1 MKQAFLVKASV
12 MTRVVVDVPDGFDE
26 DYDVITTDIWEN
38 AVKASIPRL
47 IDNLNND
54 CGSLIEEV
62 IPDYECPYGSG
73 YNEDIAK

>member
-26 DYDVITTDIWEN
+26 DDVIPMDIWEK
-38 AVKASIPRL
+38 AVTESIPRL

-62 IPDYECPYGSG
+62 VPDFECPYGCG
-73 YNEDIAK
+73 YNKDGE

>member
-26 DYDVITTDIWEN
+26 DDVIPMGIWET

-47 IDNLNND
+47 IDNLNSD

-62 IPDYECPYGSG
+62 VPDFECPYGT
-73 YNEDIAK
+73 YNEDSAE

>member
-26 DYDVITTDIWEN
+26 DEVIPMDIWEK
-38 AVKASIPRL
+38 AVNVSIPRL

-62 IPDYECPYGSG
+62 VPDFECPYGT
-73 YNEDIAK
+73 YNEDSAK

>member
-12 MTRVVVDVPDGFDE
+12 MTRVVIDVPDGFDE
-26 DYDVITTDIWEN
+26 DDVIPMDIWET
-38 AVKASIPRL
+38 AVKESIPRL

-62 IPDYECPYGSG
+62 VPDFECPYGCG
-73 YNEDIAK
+73 YNEDSAK

>member
-12 MTRVVVDVPDGFDE
+12 MTRVVIDVPEGFDE
-26 DYDVITTDIWEN
+26 DDVIPMDIWET
-38 AVKASIPRL
+38 AVKESIPCL

-62 IPDYECPYGSG
+62 VPDFECPYGT
-73 YNEDIAK
+73 YNEDSAE

>member
-26 DYDVITTDIWEN
+26 DDVIPMDIWEK

-62 IPDYECPYGSG
+62 VPDFECPYGT
-73 YNEDIAK
+73 YNEDRAE

>member
-26 DYDVITTDIWEN
+26 DDVIPMDIWEK
-38 AVKASIPRL
+38 AVKASVPRL

-62 IPDYECPYGSG
+62 VPDFECPYGT
-73 YNEDIAK
+73 YNEDSAE

>member
-12 MTRVVVDVPDGFDE
+12 MTRVVIDVPDGFDE
-26 DYDVITTDIWEN
+26 DDVIPMDIWEN
-38 AVKASIPRL
+38 AVKESIPRL

-62 IPDYECPYGSG
+62 VPDFECPYGCG
-73 YNEDIAK
+73 YNEDSAE

>member
-26 DYDVITTDIWEN
+26 DNVIPMDIWEK
-38 AVKASIPRL
+38 AVKESVPRL

-62 IPDYECPYGSG
+62 VPDFECPYGT
-73 YNEDIAK
+73 YNEDSAE

>member
-26 DYDVITTDIWEN
+26 DDVISMDIWEK

-62 IPDYECPYGSG
+62 VPDFECPYGT
-73 YNEDIAK
+73 YNEDIAE

>member
-26 DYDVITTDIWEN
+26 DDVIPMDIWEK

-47 IDNLNND
+47 IDNLNSD

-62 IPDYECPYGSG
+62 VPDFECPYGSG

>member
-12 MTRVVVDVPDGFDE
+12 MTRVVIDVPEGFDE
-26 DYDVITTDIWEN
+26 DDVIPMDIWET
-38 AVKASIPRL
+38 AVKESIPRL

-62 IPDYECPYGSG
+62 VPDFECPYGT
-73 YNEDIAK
+73 YNEDSAE

>member
-12 MTRVVVDVPDGFDE
+12 MTRVVVDIPDGFDE
-26 DYDVITTDIWEN
+26 DVDVIPMDVWEK

-62 IPDYECPYGSG
+62 IPDFECPYGTFS
-73 YNEDIAK
+73 EDSAE

>member
-26 DYDVITTDIWEN
+26 DYDVISMDIWEK

-62 IPDYECPYGSG
+62 VPDFECPYGT
-73 YNEDIAK
+73 YNEDIAE

>member
-26 DYDVITTDIWEN
+26 DDVISMDIWEK
-38 AVKASIPRL
+38 AVKESIPRL

-62 IPDYECPYGSG
+62 VPDFECPYGCG
-73 YNEDIAK
+73 YNEDSE

>member
-26 DYDVITTDIWEN
+26 EDVIPMDIWEK
-38 AVKASIPRL
+38 AVKVSIPRL

-62 IPDYECPYGSG
+62 VPDFECPYGT
-73 YNEDIAK
+73 YNEDSAE